1 MSDEINE
8 HKIDEHKIDEYEM
21 NQPGNSDATLLA
33 FTYAR
38 DAAPSDKTLLQE
50 WTAQYPV
57 MADEMIAVDHAR
69 LAAGM
74 TLTDELADGPEDLE
88 ITAIGAS
95 ILAARRTAR
104 DTRTPLT
111 SLLDEAKT
119 KGFDVSQLAAALR
132 LDRLLL
138 GRLERRALD
147 TATVPLA
154 LVRQIGQVL
163 GRSADEVAVFLRGE
177 TRLPA
182 QAHFYARRTPS
193 VQSAPAP
200 ASSRSPAPPPPG
212 PSFADAVAGSRHL
225 SADDKAHWLAE
236 VAVGVLGD

>member
-1 MSDEINE
+1 MPDEINE
-8 HKIDEHKIDEYEM
+8 HKINEH
-21 NQPGNSDATLLA
+21 GNSDATLLA

-74 TLTDELADGPEDLE
+74 TLTDELADGPEDPE
-88 ITAIGAS
+88 ITAIGAR

-104 DTRTPLT
+104 DARTPLT

-119 KGFDVSQLAAALR
+119 KGLDVSQLAVALR

-177 TRLPA
+177 IRLPA
-182 QAHFYARRTPS
+182 QAHFYAHRTPS

-212 PSFADAVAGSRHL
+212 PSFADAVAGSRNL

-236 VAVGVLGD
+236 VAAGVLGD

>member
-1 MSDEINE
+1 MPNEIE
-8 HKIDEHKIDEYEM
+8 PEDT
-21 NQPGNSDATLLA
+21 DAALLA

-38 DAAPSDKTLLQE
+38 DAAPSDRTLLRE
-50 WTAQYPV
+50 WTAQYPA
-57 MADEMIAVDHAR
+57 MADEMITVDHAR
-69 LAAGM
+69 FAAGL
-74 TLTDELADGPEDLE
+74 TLTGELADGPADAE
-88 ITAIGAS
+88 ITALGTQVLS
-95 ILAARRTAR
+95 ARRTAR
-104 DTRTPLT
+104 DARTPLT
-111 SLLDEAKT
+111 SLLDEAKA
-119 KGFDVSQLAAALR
+119 KGFDVPRLAATLR

-177 TRLPA
+177 IRLPA
-182 QAHFYARRTPS
+182 QAHFYAHRTPS

-200 ASSRSPAPPPPG
+200 ASSRSPAPPPSG
-212 PSFADAVAGSRHL
+212 PSFADAVAGSRNL

-236 VAVGVLGD
+236 VAGGVLGD

>member
-1 MSDEINE
+1 MPNEIE
-8 HKIDEHKIDEYEM
+8 PEDT
-21 NQPGNSDATLLA
+21 DAALLA

-38 DAAPSDKTLLQE
+38 DAAPSDRTLLRE
-50 WTAQYPV
+50 WTAQYPA
-57 MADEMIAVDHAR
+57 MADEMITVDHAR
-69 LAAGM
+69 FAAGL
-74 TLTDELADGPEDLE
+74 TLTGELADGPADAE
-88 ITAIGAS
+88 ITALGTQVLS
-95 ILAARRTAR
+95 ARRTAR
-104 DTRTPLT
+104 KAKPPLL

-119 KGFDVSQLAAALR
+119 KGLDVSQLAVTLR

-177 TRLPA
+177 IRLPA
-182 QAHFYARRTPS
+182 QAHFYAHRTPS
-193 VQSAPAP
+193 AQSAPAP
-200 ASSRSPAPPPPG
+200 ASSRSPAPPPSG
-212 PSFADAVAGSRHL
+212 PSFADAVAGSRNL

-236 VAVGVLGD
+236 VAAGVLGD